1 MFITE
6 ELNAVI
12 QIFLDREPSKLM
24 QTQALQTYVN
34 LEATLLRAKVL
45 RNLAQNKLIYIAQSM
60 IKENEIDL
68 GYLFAPFILAN
79 LSQPVIYNTPKSKP
93 IIDIL
98 GRCYDVN
105 QQVNIK
111 VQSILESLK
120 LYLDLTESNDDID
133 FLFKALIQA
142 LCQTDL
148 DTLFLITDIRFD
160 EKKLQLLQD
169 FLDIKI
175 YVISTSKHTALLQD
189 HPLSLKKL
197 LFKSKDDF
205 HKNVCKSF
213 SEMNANLVVSTDLF
227 THQQATHLVEDMFYS
242 EHIFEKLS
250 IYAEYIQTHIQNHQA
265 LGISSLQ
272 KSHLRWLQES

>member
-24 QTQALQTYVN
+24 QNQALQTYVN

-45 RNLAQNKLIYIAQSM
+45 RNLAQNKLIYIAQSL
-60 IKENEIDL
+60 IKENEIGL

-79 LSQPVIYNTPKSKP
+79 LNQPVIYSTPKSKP

-98 GRCYDVN
+98 GRYYNVN

-111 VQSILESLK
+111 IQSILESLK

-175 YVISTSKHTALLQD
+175 YVISTSKHTALLKD

-205 HKNVCKSF
+205 HRNVCKSF

-250 IYAEYIQTHIQNHQA
+250 IYAEYIQTHIQNDQA
-265 LGISSLQ
+265 LGLSLIQ
-272 KSHLRWLQES
+272 KSHLRRLQES

>member
-24 QTQALQTYVN
+24 QNQALQTYVN
-34 LEATLLRAKVL
+34 LEAMLLRAKVL
-45 RNLAQNKLIYIAQSM
+45 RNLAQNKLIYIAQSL

-79 LSQPVIYNTPKSKP
+79 LNQPVIYSTPKSKP

-98 GRCYDVN
+98 GRYYDVN

-111 VQSILESLK
+111 IQSILESLK

-148 DTLFLITDIRFD
+148 DVLFLITDIRFD

-175 YVISTSKHTALLQD
+175 YVISTSKHTALLKD
-189 HPLSLKKL
+189 HTLNLKKL

-205 HKNVCKSF
+205 HRNVCKSF

-250 IYAEYIQTHIQNHQA
+250 IYAEYIQTHIQNDQA
-265 LGISSLQ
+265 LGLSSLQ
-272 KSHLRWLQES
+272 KSHLRRLQES

>member
-24 QTQALQTYVN
+24 QNQALQTYVN

-45 RNLAQNKLIYIAQSM
+45 RNLAQNKLIYIAQSL

-79 LSQPVIYNTPKSKP
+79 LNQPVIYSTPKSKP
-93 IIDIL
+93 IINIL
-98 GRCYDVN
+98 GRYYDVN

-111 VQSILESLK
+111 IQSILESLK

-175 YVISTSKHTALLQD
+175 YVISTSKHTALLKD

-205 HKNVCKSF
+205 HRNVCKSF

-250 IYAEYIQTHIQNHQA
+250 IYAEYIQTHIQNDQA
-265 LGISSLQ
+265 LGLSLIQ
-272 KSHLRWLQES
+272 KSHLRRLQES

>member
-24 QTQALQTYVN
+24 QNQALQTYVN

-45 RNLAQNKLIYIAQSM
+45 RNLAQNKLIYIAQSL

-79 LSQPVIYNTPKSKP
+79 LNQPVIYSTPKSKP

-98 GRCYDVN
+98 GRYYDVN

-111 VQSILESLK
+111 IQSILESLK

-175 YVISTSKHTALLQD
+175 YVISTSKHTALLKD

-205 HKNVCKSF
+205 HRNVCKSF

-250 IYAEYIQTHIQNHQA
+250 IYAEYIQTHIQNDQA
-265 LGISSLQ
+265 LGLSLIQ
-272 KSHLRWLQES
+272 KSHLRRLQES

>member
-1 MFITE
+1 M
-6 ELNAVI
+6 
-12 QIFLDREPSKLM
+12 
-24 QTQALQTYVN
+24 
-34 LEATLLRAKVL
+34 
-45 RNLAQNKLIYIAQSM
+45 
-60 IKENEIDL
+60 
-68 GYLFAPFILAN
+68 
-79 LSQPVIYNTPKSKP
+79 
-93 IIDIL
+93 
-98 GRCYDVN
+98 
-105 QQVNIK
+105 
-111 VQSILESLK
+111 
-120 LYLDLTESNDDID
+120 TESNDDID

-175 YVISTSKHTALLQD
+175 YVISTSKHTALLKD

-205 HKNVCKSF
+205 HRNVCKSF

-250 IYAEYIQTHIQNHQA
+250 IYAEYIQTHIQNDQA
-265 LGISSLQ
+265 LGLSLIQ
-272 KSHLRWLQES
+272 KSHLRRLQES

>member
-1 MFITE
+1 MFITK

-24 QTQALQTYVN
+24 QNQALQTYVN

-45 RNLAQNKLIYIAQSM
+45 RNLAQNKLIYIAQSL

-79 LSQPVIYNTPKSKP
+79 LNQPVIYSTPKSKP

-98 GRCYDVN
+98 GRYYDVN

-111 VQSILESLK
+111 IQSILESLK

-175 YVISTSKHTALLQD
+175 YVISTSKHTALLKD
-189 HPLSLKKL
+189 HPLSL
-197 LFKSKDDF
+197 
-205 HKNVCKSF
+205 
-213 SEMNANLVVSTDLF
+213 
-227 THQQATHLVEDMFYS
+227 
-242 EHIFEKLS
+242 
-250 IYAEYIQTHIQNHQA
+250 
-265 LGISSLQ
+265 
-272 KSHLRWLQES
+272 

>member
-24 QTQALQTYVN
+24 QNRALQTYVN

-45 RNLAQNKLIYIAQSM
+45 RNLAQNKLIYIAQSL

-68 GYLFAPFILAN
+68 GYFFAPFILAN
-79 LSQPVIYNTPKSKP
+79 LNQPVIYSTPKSKP

-98 GRCYDVN
+98 GQYYDVN

-111 VQSILESLK
+111 IQSILESLK

-160 EKKLQLLQD
+160 AKKLQLLQD

-175 YVISTSKHTALLQD
+175 YVISTSKHTALLKD

-205 HKNVCKSF
+205 HRNVCKSF

-250 IYAEYIQTHIQNHQA
+250 IYAEYIQTHIQNDQA
-265 LGISSLQ
+265 LGLSSLQ
-272 KSHLRWLQES
+272 KSHLRGLQEP